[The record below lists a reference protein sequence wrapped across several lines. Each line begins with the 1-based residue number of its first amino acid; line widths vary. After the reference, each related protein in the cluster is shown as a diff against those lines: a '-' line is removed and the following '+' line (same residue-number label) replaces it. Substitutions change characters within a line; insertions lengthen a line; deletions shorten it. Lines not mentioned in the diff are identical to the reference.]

1 MDAMQ
6 FWLNNFLWS
15 ILVMLFIGWFI
26 PKLFWFPK
34 VGIIARILVSTIF
47 SFLAMALTTTIWA
60 MFMLMIGSFGAVIS
74 TFVGN
79 PIGGLLLYFELGAEL
94 TVGWILS
101 MVIKI
106 ITLTVRDIKQSNS
119 DGKNTPVDQD

>member
-1 MDAMQ
+1 M
-6 FWLNNFLWS
+6 
-15 ILVMLFIGWFI
+15 V
-26 PKLFWFPK
+26 
-34 VGIIARILVSTIF
+34 
-47 SFLAMALTTTIWA
+47 LTTTIWA

-79 PIGGLLLYFELGAEL
+79 PIGGLLLYFELGAEF

-101 MVIKI
+101 VVIKI